1 MIPLLAAAALLLIL
15 SASSSDKKTEP
26 TPTPA
31 KWDPQNPPPEM
42 SQALMTAAVSELA
55 ALSKDPAR
63 SGSYAK
69 ISELLNST
77 AANPIELYGYA
88 IGLMADPSTGQKQYP
103 ALATALV
110 VRFNTVT
117 NKVTGK
123 SGRAWLTWSPG
134 VRADGL
140 TPVDVLHGALQV
152 ISYVQK
158 GADKSTRKLTQIY
171 LDPNRYS
178 NPAEMQKILED
189 AKSDFV

>member
-15 SASSSDKKTEP
+15 SASSDKKTPE
-26 TPTPA
+26 PTPA
-31 KWDPQNPPPEM
+31 KWDPQSPPTEM
-42 SQALMTAAVSELA
+42 SKTLMTAAIGELA
-55 ALSKDPAR
+55 TLGRDPAQSAR
-63 SGSYAK
+63 YAK

-88 IGLMADPSTGQKQYP
+88 IGLMPDPSTGQKQYP

-123 SGRAWLTWSPG
+123 SGRDWLTWSPG

-140 TPVDVLHGALQV
+140 TPVDVLYGALQV

-158 GADKSTRKLTQIY
+158 GSDKSTRKLTQVY
-171 LDPNRYS
+171 LDPSRYS
-178 NPAEMQKILED
+178 DPAEMQKILED